1 MLRKPLAAIIN
12 LNNAMT
18 TRDQDCFFSAPK
30 FFKIILD
37 PTANNLRIPVEFMR
51 RHGRNLGNR
60 VFLKVPGT
68 RVLWEVKLVHSS
80 NGETLLQ
87 KGWKE
92 FCERYSLGFGHFLVF
107 EYINRNSQL
116 FKVVIFDTTASEIN
130 YSDFEAEA
138 SGTESDDS
146 IVVLE
151 HLPDFPPQ
159 MFNQD
164 SDRRRLRE
172 SSSTGRVQKKQKN
185 AGKEATVAY
194 EKALAFAAGHNFRN
208 PFFISQMQP
217 SYIAAKYGL
226 ITHLHGCIV
235 HFASLDYT
243 PTWICVYVFD
253 IRVCSELYGLQKIHR
268 HSLSV

>member
-92 FCERYSLGFGHFLVF
+92 FS
-107 EYINRNSQL
+107 
-116 FKVVIFDTTASEIN
+116 
-130 YSDFEAEA
+130 EA